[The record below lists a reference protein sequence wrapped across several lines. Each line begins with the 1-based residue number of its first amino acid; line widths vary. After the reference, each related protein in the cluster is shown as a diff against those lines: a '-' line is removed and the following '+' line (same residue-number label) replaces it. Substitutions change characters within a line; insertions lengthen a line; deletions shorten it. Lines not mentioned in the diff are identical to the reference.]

1 MSVAKGVWTVIAVWV
16 VATGSGWQATRASVQ
31 QPAAQGSTG
40 SGDAA
45 DLSMTGVAPDIE
57 CPVTIPPQPG
67 FTPPAPYP
75 ETAPFEGHEWYGSD
89 ELWTALAVDGELAL
103 TKMPLWWSVNFP
115 GAREE
120 PHPDVRISWTRLM
133 SDDETSLIDRAGMT
147 TNGYTSETGWLM
159 MAGAY
164 PRRGTGEAS
173 GLDVGCW
180 RVEAVYKGATL
191 SYVLEL
197 SEPTEDS

>member
-1 MSVAKGVWTVIAVWV
+1 MSGHDPT
-16 VATGSGWQATRASVQ
+16 STRLYSTRSV
-31 QPAAQGSTG
+31 PRDRS
-40 SGDAA
+40 
-45 DLSMTGVAPDIE
+45 
-57 CPVTIPPQPG
+57 
-67 FTPPAPYP
+67 
-75 ETAPFEGHEWYGSD
+75 FEGHEWYGSD